1 VSACRTLWAIIKL
14 LTGRKVEGR
23 GQMHGT
29 LEQLRDR
36 YPGKWLLIQLD
47 GPEVE
52 EGTVLTAHEDPAV
65 VDKELE
71 RHFQP
76 KMSRQ
81 KPLYVT
87 YSLPEGKDLPAV
99 AL

>member
-1 VSACRTLWAIIKL
+1 MSACRTLWAIIKL

-47 GPEVE
+47 GPEAG
-52 EGTVLTAHEDPAV
+52 EGTVLAAHEDPAV

>member
-1 VSACRTLWAIIKL
+1 
-14 LTGRKVEGR
+14 
-23 GQMHGT
+23 MHGT

-47 GPEVE
+47 GSEAE
-52 EGTVLTAHEDPAV
+52 EGTVLAAHEDPEV
-65 VDKELE
+65 VDKEFE
-71 RHFQP
+71 KRFQP
-76 KMSRQ
+76 KMSRH

-87 YSLPEGKDLPAV
+87 YSIPEGQDLPAV

>member
-1 VSACRTLWAIIKL
+1 M
-14 LTGRKVEGR
+14 TGKQR
-23 GQMHGT
+23 GT
-29 LEQLRDR
+29 LEQLRRR

-47 GPEVE
+47 GSEAE
-52 EGTVLTAHEDPAV
+52 EGTVLAVHKDPEA

-71 RHFQP
+71 KYSKRKTIH
-76 KMSRQ
+76 R

-87 YSLPEGKDLPAV
+87 YSIPAGQDFPAV

>member
-1 VSACRTLWAIIKL
+1 MRVCRKLWAIVRL

-36 YPGKWLLIQLD
+36 YPGKWLLIQLND
-47 GPEVE
+47 SEAE
-52 EGTVLTAHEDPAV
+52 EGTLLVAHEDPGV
-65 VDKELE
+65 MDREFEK
-71 RHFQP
+71 HFQP
-76 KMSRQ
+76 GMSHH

-87 YSLPEGKDLPAV
+87 YSLPEGQDLPAV

>member
-1 VSACRTLWAIIKL
+1 MRACWKLWAIIRL
-14 LTGRKVEGR
+14 LADRKVESR

-47 GPEVE
+47 ESE
-52 EGTVLTAHEDPAV
+52 ANEGMLLAAHEDPEVMDREFEKRFKAG
-65 VDKELE
+65 
-71 RHFQP
+71 
-76 KMSRQ
+76 MSRH

-87 YSLPEGKDLPAV
+87 YSLPEGQDLPAV